1 MKTGKK
7 IVFAATIA
15 TLMGLAANVNA
26 QSYKEWAAK
35 EEAEKQAFIENEKK
49 SFQQFVKERDEEI
62 RKMDEEFKE
71 FLKQEWKNYDSKE
84 VDYKPDAPKPAEIPV
99 YKEEPKQTQAMQIE
113 VQEKVESFAEAP
125 KLPVM
130 SKSDA
135 DGFKAST
142 AKFNFYGNN
151 VSVRYDNAA
160 AVRIGSINEQS
171 ISDAWDKL
179 SKTNYSCTLNDLL
192 QWHSE
197 LNMNDWG
204 LYLLIKQAAASI
216 TDNQNSRVL
225 LTWFM
230 LTKANYKARLA
241 YKGNNLYLLLAA
253 ANNIYGM
260 PFFTFENQR
269 YYMLDGKS
277 SSVYTYSQD
286 FPEARSIVDLNI
298 YKPLNGNEQ
307 LKKRNLD
314 FEYDGQKYQFGIKY
328 DQNTINFY
336 NDYPQADIKIY
347 FDATVS
353 RATKESLVE
362 SLVPVIGGM
371 DAVDATEFLLKF
383 VQSFAYKTDDQQFG
397 HEKFFFPDEMF
408 YYPYSDCED
417 RAVLFAY
424 LVKQLVGLDVIG
436 LNYPGHMAAAVCFN
450 SDVPG
455 NYLEHNG
462 RRFVVCDPTYI
473 GASIGQ
479 AMPQYK
485 KVAAKIVENASQPN
499 LASRAVKLWKIANK
513 YGLHQGDNKHNIVF
527 DGKGDAYMCGYFN
540 GNVEFMGRQL
550 SAEGTDVFVT
560 KITADNEVDF
570 LYRIGSKSDDVAYNI
585 VLGDDDSFYF
595 SGSFNGEMT
604 VGSKKLKT
612 DKSDFFIAKCSRDG
626 QMEWINQAN
635 IGHLDSI
642 NNTFAAQFDNKG
654 NRLWT
659 RTYAE
664 SEDMSD
670 YGIHIDKNGNPFL
683 TGSMLAAVGL
693 SSKSYEAIANAK
705 KSTFAVS
712 GMSATDES
720 IAPEIAGLIAAVER
734 LNMTQG
740 SMPGNEVQNT
750 ISGQDPEASKR
761 AVGVY
766 DALANVEFIR
776 NGQGIVTVRTMDGN
790 PIDFNTIKLANNSK
804 FKMSIYNTGNVQID
818 FLSGSQY
825 GGKRIWYGLNCI
837 KLHKTSGNMTFD
849 YDINHTCKTINV
861 NELASD
867 NLN

>member
-1 MKTGKK
+1 MRTKK
-7 IVFAATIA
+7 HIGLMMAVAAV
-15 TLMGLAANVNA
+15 MGIAANANA
-26 QSYKEWAAK
+26 QSYEEWAEQQRK
-35 EEAEKQAFIENEKK
+35 EQQEFIENEKK
-49 SFQQFVKERDEEI
+49 SFEQFVKERDEEI

-71 FLKQEWKNYDSKE
+71 FLKQEWKEYDSKE
-84 VDYKPDAPKPAEIPV
+84 EDYKPDAPKPSETPV
-99 YKEEPKQTQAMQIE
+99 YKEEPKQTQALQIE

-142 AKFNFYGNN
+142 ARFNFYGNN

-171 ISDAWDKL
+171 ISDMWDQL
-179 SKTNYSCTLNDLL
+179 SKTNYSCTISDLL
-192 QWHSE
+192 QWQSQ

-204 LYLLIKQAAASI
+204 FYLLIKQTAASI
-216 TDNQNSRVL
+216 TNNQNSREL
-225 LTWFM
+225 LTWFL

-269 YYMLDGKS
+269 YYMLDSKAN
-277 SSVYTYSQD
+277 SVYTYGKD
-286 FPEARSIVDLNI
+286 FPEARSVIDLNI
-298 YKPLNGNEQ
+298 YKPLNGSEQ
-307 LKKRNLD
+307 LKNRNLN
-314 FEYDGQKYQFGIKY
+314 FEYDGQKYKFDIKY

-353 RATKESLVE
+353 RATKESLAE
-362 SLVPVIGGM
+362 SLMPAISGM
-371 DAVDATEFLLKF
+371 SSIDATEFLLKF
-383 VQSFAYKTDDQQFG
+383 VQSFDYKTDDQQFG

-408 YYPYSDCED
+408 HYPYSDCED
-417 RAVLFAY
+417 RSVLFAY

-436 LNYPGHMAAAVCFN
+436 LNYPGHMATAVCFN
-450 SDVPG
+450 SNVAG
-455 NYLEHNG
+455 NYVEHNG
-462 RRFVVCDPTYI
+462 RRYTICDPTYI

-479 AMPQYK
+479 AMPQFAR
-485 KVAAKIVENASQPN
+485 VAAKIVENASQPN
-499 LASRAVKLWKIANK
+499 LASRTVKLWKIANK
-513 YGLHQGDNKHNIVF
+513 YGLHQGDNKQNIAF

-540 GNVEFMGRQL
+540 GDVDFMGHQL
-550 SAEGTDVFVT
+550 SAEGTDIFVT
-560 KITADNEVDF
+560 KITADNDVDF
-570 LYRIGSKSDDVAYNI
+570 LYRIGSKADDVAYNI
-585 VLGDDDSFYF
+585 VLGSDDSFYF

-604 VGSKKLKT
+604 VGNQRLKT

-626 QMEWINQAN
+626 KMAWITQAS

-670 YGIHIDKNGNPFL
+670 YGIHIDKDGNPFL

-693 SSKSYEAIANAK
+693 SNKSYESMAK

-712 GMSATDES
+712 GINYDDSNV
-720 IAPEIAGLIAAVER
+720 APEISGLIAVVEK
-734 LNMTQG
+734 LNVTRG
-740 SMPGNEVQNT
+740 SMTGNVMQST
-750 ISGQDPEASKR
+750 IIDKDPEANNR
-761 AVGVY
+761 AAGIY
-766 DALANVEFIR
+766 EQLANIEFIR
-776 NGQGIVTVRTMDGN
+776 NAQGIVTVRTLDGN
-790 PIDFNTIKLANNSK
+790 PINFNTIKLANNSK
-804 FKMSIYNTGNVQID
+804 FKLSVFNTGNVQID
-818 FLSGSQY
+818 FLSGSEY
-825 GGKRIWYGLNCI
+825 GGKHLWYGLNNI

-849 YDINHTCKTINV
+849 YDFNHTNKTINV